1 MSIALLR
8 LLFGVLFTIRK
19 LHKLCYDDMEVFLYL
34 CIKEYIL
41 YTEQTMLTCNQ
52 ECSYH
57 RSVVQQN
64 RSKVKEKHSR
74 HVKCTQILGIADT
87 FCQMKKTNMK
97 ETWKHSHGLTNVSR
111 STYNTKYF
119 YRLLVFC
126 QSIHIHLNCHIC
138 ENSET

>member
-1 MSIALLR
+1 MYLVISNVL
-8 LLFGVLFTIRK
+8 LLFLALYDSLSDYNTNYSIMIRSVPI
-19 LHKLCYDDMEVFLYL
+19 LMHKSIYL
-34 CIKEYIL
+34 LL

-111 STYNTKYF
+111 STHNTKYF
-119 YRLLVFC
+119 YTSL
-126 QSIHIHLNCHIC
+126 
-138 ENSET
+138 